1 MKIDTLK
8 LSHDLQTRAAVLDI
22 IEHILIRNQNFD
34 VAFDGEIKR
43 YKDFDGRDRAF
54 VRDMSMRILRCLG
67 QIDFVLSKLS
77 NRPLKDLKPKQ
88 VLTLLRIG
96 AAQMLYMN
104 VGDHAAVDTTVNLA
118 KKMGFDQQKGF
129 MNAIL
134 RNLGRD
140 LDALKSEADK
150 RIEKNTP
157 KWLWREWVADYGGE
171 ATKEIAA
178 MHLLQSPVDVTVKSN
193 PEKWAKQLGG
203 TVLPNGS
210 VRLQKSGNVPDLDGF
225 AEGEWWVQSAAASL
239 PPALLGDVKG
249 KKVVDLCAAP
259 GGKTMQLAAD
269 GADVIAVDLS
279 KNRLKRLN
287 QNMHRCGL
295 KAEVIA
301 ADGKSWQPDEPVDA
315 VLVDAPCS
323 ATGTIRHQPD
333 VLRLKSE
340 SDVRRL
346 AETQKAMLN
355 NAAKMLKDKGQ
366 LVYCTCSLQKSESE
380 GVVEAF
386 LSENKDFQRVPVKG
400 DELFGWDEMITP
412 EGDVR
417 ILPFHQKE
425 NGGMDGFFIAR
436 LIRSC

>member
-54 VRDMSMRILRCLG
+54 VRDMLMRILRRLG
-67 QIDFVLSKLS
+67 QIDLVLSKLS

-129 MNAIL
+129 MNAVL

-178 MHLLQSPVDVTVKSN
+178 MHLLQSPVDITVKSN
-193 PEKWAKQLGG
+193 PEQWAKQLGG

-225 AEGEWWVQSAAASL
+225 AEGEWWV
-239 PPALLGDVKG
+239 
-249 KKVVDLCAAP
+249 
-259 GGKTMQLAAD
+259 
-269 GADVIAVDLS
+269 
-279 KNRLKRLN
+279 
-287 QNMHRCGL
+287 
-295 KAEVIA
+295 
-301 ADGKSWQPDEPVDA
+301 
-315 VLVDAPCS
+315 
-323 ATGTIRHQPD
+323 
-333 VLRLKSE
+333 
-340 SDVRRL
+340 
-346 AETQKAMLN
+346 
-355 NAAKMLKDKGQ
+355 
-366 LVYCTCSLQKSESE
+366 
-380 GVVEAF
+380 
-386 LSENKDFQRVPVKG
+386 
-400 DELFGWDEMITP
+400 
-412 EGDVR
+412 
-417 ILPFHQKE
+417 
-425 NGGMDGFFIAR
+425 
-436 LIRSC
+436 